1 MAITRIQT
9 GCTLA
14 IEVQKGEDK
23 LGDPIYTKKN
33 FSSVNPKRTPE
44 EVFEVAQAFEKV
56 FANDCKNYF
65 ITDTSKLMQEE
76 D

>member
-1 MAITRIQT
+1 MAINKIQT

-33 FSSVNPKRTPE
+33 FSSINPKRTPE
-44 EVFEVAQAFEKV
+44 EIWEVAEALEKV
-56 FANDCKNYF
+56 LANECKNF
-65 ITDTSKLMQEE
+65 FLTDTSKLMKEN
-76 D
+76 

>member
-1 MAITRIQT
+1 MAIKRIQT
-9 GCTLA
+9 GCTLG

-44 EVFEVAQAFEKV
+44 EVFEVAQAFEKI

-65 ITDTSKLMQEE
+65 ITDISKLMQEE

>member
-65 ITDTSKLMQEE
+65 ITGISKLMQEE

>member
-1 MAITRIQT
+1 MAITKLQT

-44 EVFEVAQAFEKV
+44 EVWEVAEAFEKV
-56 FANDCKNYF
+56 FANNCRNFF
-65 ITDTSKLMQEE
+65 ITDTSKLMNEE

>member
-44 EVFEVAQAFEKV
+44 EVWEIAEAIQKV
-56 FANDCKNYF
+56 FAASCKNF
-65 ITDTSKLMQEE
+65 FLVDTSKLIKEE
-76 D
+76 A

>member
-14 IEVQKGEDK
+14 IEVQKGEYK

-65 ITDTSKLMQEE
+65 ITDTSKLIQEE

>member
-1 MAITRIQT
+1 MAITKLQT

-44 EVFEVAQAFEKV
+44 EVFEVAEAFEKV
-56 FANDCKNYF
+56 FANDCRNFF
-65 ITDTSKLMQEE
+65 ITDTSKLMQE

>member
-1 MAITRIQT
+1 MAITKLQT

-33 FSSVNPKRTPE
+33 FSNVNPKRTPE
-44 EVFEVAQAFEKV
+44 EVFEVAEAIEKV
-56 FANDCKNYF
+56 FANDCRNF
-65 ITDTSKLMQEE
+65 FLVDSSKLMKEE
-76 D
+76 A

>member
-1 MAITRIQT
+1 MAITKLQT

-44 EVFEVAQAFEKV
+44 EVFEVAEAIEKV
-56 FANDCKNYF
+56 FANDCRNF
-65 ITDTSKLMQEE
+65 FLVDTSKLMKEE
-76 D
+76 A